1 MAPPHRTESLQKE
14 GRITLPMSA
23 IRKNQISSGCRAAK
37 TYVVPRSILQ
47 ARLKGRPSKLGS
59 RAKNRKLLECKEET
73 LIKWIYNIEQR
84 GFPPYIIDVRR
95 MAQTLL
101 TRRGSDA
108 SATLGKHW
116 VYKFIRQ
123 HPDLDA
129 RLSRNIDSQQAKNKD
144 PKIISK
150 WFCQLGAYTINASF
164 DFYHIL
170 SYSITFYDITNALP
184 MYSIVFYKILLIIK
198 RMTTTTVAY
207 SKSSINM

>member
-14 GRITLPMSA
+14 GRVALAMSA
-23 IRKNQISSGCRAAK
+23 IRKNQISSGRRAAK
-37 TYVVPRSILQ
+37 IYVVPRSTLQ

-59 RAKNRKLLECKEET
+59 RAKNRKLLECEEET
-73 LIKWIYNIEQR
+73 LIKWIHNMEQR

-101 TRRGSDA
+101 ARRGSDA

-129 RLSRNIDSQQAKNKD
+129 RLSRNIDSQRAKNED

-150 WFCQLGAYTINASF
+150 WFQSVQTTRQKYGITDSDIYNFDETGFAMGLAISGSSKVVTTASVGR
-164 DFYHIL
+164 
-170 SYSITFYDITNALP
+170 A
-184 MYSIVFYKILLIIK
+184 
-198 RMTTTTVAY
+198 TVIQPGDR
-207 SKSSINM
+207 K